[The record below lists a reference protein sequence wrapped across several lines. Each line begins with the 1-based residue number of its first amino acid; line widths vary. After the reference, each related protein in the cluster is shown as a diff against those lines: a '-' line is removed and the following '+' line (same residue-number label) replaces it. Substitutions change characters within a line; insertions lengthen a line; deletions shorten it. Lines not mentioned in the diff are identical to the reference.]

1 VFPCHKREGTVPRG
15 SATDLPDVPV
25 IYGDGKMKS
34 EIMTAASV
42 SDGNL
47 FERMREPQSLL
58 FRFFEEIV

>member
-1 VFPCHKREGTVPRG
+1 
-15 SATDLPDVPV
+15 
-25 IYGDGKMKS
+25 
-34 EIMTAASV
+34 MTAASV